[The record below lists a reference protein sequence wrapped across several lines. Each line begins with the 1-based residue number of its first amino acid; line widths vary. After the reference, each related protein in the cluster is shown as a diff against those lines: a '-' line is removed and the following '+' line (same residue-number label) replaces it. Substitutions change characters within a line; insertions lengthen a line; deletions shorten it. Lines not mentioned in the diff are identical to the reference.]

1 MAHMKQYD
9 YIIIGNGIAGFQL
22 ALALSQDTFFNNKQ
36 IALIDKSHK
45 TENDKTISFWEKGT
59 GKWDSIV
66 IKSWSEALIFTSKK
80 ELAIKLPPY
89 AYKTIHALDFYNKAK
104 QELSKQTNFHFIIDQ
119 VLSVE
124 NSKQPKV
131 ITIKN
136 SYEAKHIFDSRITED
151 YFSKSNNYTKVIQH
165 FKGWIIETETP
176 VFKTDQFTMMDYRI
190 KDGDQTTFTY
200 VLPLSSTRALVE
212 FTYFTPTLVDD
223 AIYDSYL
230 KLYISSLL
238 KIESYSISEI
248 ERGSIP
254 MTSFPFEKYSTKHI
268 TKIGTAAGW
277 VKGSTGYS
285 FKHTEKKVAS
295 IVTNLKDGNIP
306 SKNLFKQ
313 KYKFYDKIFLK
324 VLHDE
329 NNKGEW
335 IFEQFYAKNSVE
347 AMFKFLDEESTF
359 IEELKIMK
367 SLFSLSFIKAFFKTL
382 MN

>member
-1 MAHMKQYD
+1 
-9 YIIIGNGIAGFQL
+9 
-22 ALALSQDTFFNNKQ
+22 
-36 IALIDKSHK
+36 
-45 TENDKTISFWEKGT
+45 
-59 GKWDSIV
+59 
-66 IKSWSEALIFTSKK
+66 
-80 ELAIKLPPY
+80 
-89 AYKTIHALDFYNKAK
+89 
-104 QELSKQTNFHFIIDQ
+104 
-119 VLSVE
+119 
-124 NSKQPKV
+124 
-131 ITIKN
+131 
-136 SYEAKHIFDSRITED
+136 
-151 YFSKSNNYTKVIQH
+151 
-165 FKGWIIETETP
+165 
-176 VFKTDQFTMMDYRI
+176 
-190 KDGDQTTFTY
+190 
-200 VLPLSSTRALVE
+200 
-212 FTYFTPTLVDD
+212 
-223 AIYDSYL
+223 
-230 KLYISSLL
+230 
-238 KIESYSISEI
+238 
-248 ERGSIP
+248 

>member
-1 MAHMKQYD
+1 MAQCEQYD

-22 ALALSQDTFFNNKQ
+22 ALALSQDPFFNNKQ

-45 TENDKTISFWEKGT
+45 TENDKTISFWEQGT

-66 IKSWSEALIFTSKK
+66 IKSWSEALIFTNKK
-80 ELAIKLPPY
+80 ELTLRLSPY

-131 ITIKN
+131 TTVNN
-136 SYEAKHIFDSRITED
+136 SYEAKHIFDSRIPED
-151 YFSKSNNYTKVIQH
+151 YFSETNNYTNVIQH

-176 VFKTDQFTMMDYRI
+176 VFKIDQFTMMDYRL

-212 FTYFTPTLVDD
+212 FTYFTPTLVDE
-223 AIYDSYL
+223 ATYDSYI
-230 KLYISSLL
+230 KQYISSLL
-238 KIESYSISEI
+238 KIESYSISET
-248 ERGSIP
+248 ESGSIP

-285 FKHTEKKVAS
+285 FKHTEKKVAA
-295 IVTNLKDGNIP
+295 ILTNLKAGNTP
-306 SKNLFKQ
+306 SKNLFRQ

-329 NNKGEW
+329 NDKGEW
-335 IFEQFYAKNSVE
+335 IFEQFYAKNSIE
-347 AMFKFLDEESTF
+347 AMLKFLDEESSF
-359 IEELKIMK
+359 LEELKIMK
-367 SLFSLSFIKAFFKTL
+367 SLFSLAFIKAFFKTL
-382 MN
+382 

>member
-1 MAHMKQYD
+1 MTHSKQYD

-22 ALALSQDTFFNNKQ
+22 ALALSQDPFFNNKQ
-36 IALIDKSHK
+36 IALIDKSQK
-45 TENDKTISFWEKGT
+45 TVNDKTISFWEQGI

-66 IKSWSEALIFTSKK
+66 IKTWSEALIFTNKK
-80 ELAIKLPPY
+80 ELTLKLHPY

-131 ITIKN
+131 TTVNN
-136 SYEAKHIFDSRITED
+136 SYEAKHIFDSRIPED
-151 YFSKSNNYTKVIQH
+151 YFSESNNHTKVIQH

-176 VFKTDQFTMMDYRI
+176 FFKTDQFTMMDYRL

-200 VLPLSSTRALVE
+200 VLPLSSNRALVE
-212 FTYFTPTLVDD
+212 FTYFTPTLVDE
-223 AIYDSYL
+223 ATYDSYI
-230 KLYISSLL
+230 KQYISSLL
-238 KIESYSISEI
+238 KIESYSISET
-248 ERGSIP
+248 ESGSIP

-285 FKHTEKKVAS
+285 FKHTEKKVAA
-295 IVTNLKDGNIP
+295 ILTNLKAGNTP
-306 SKNLFKQ
+306 SKNLFRQ

-329 NNKGEW
+329 NDKGEW

-347 AMFKFLDEESTF
+347 AMFKFLDEESSF
-359 IEELKIMK
+359 LEELKIMS
-367 SLFSLSFIKAFFKTL
+367 SLFSFAFIKAFFKTL
-382 MN
+382 